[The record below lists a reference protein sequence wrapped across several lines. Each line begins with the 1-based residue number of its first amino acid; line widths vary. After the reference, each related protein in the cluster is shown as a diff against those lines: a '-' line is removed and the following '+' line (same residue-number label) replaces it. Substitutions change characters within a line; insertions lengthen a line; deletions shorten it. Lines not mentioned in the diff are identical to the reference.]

1 VQIIKLGT
9 TQTNREIKKMANLNP
24 EVEALLEDDMLLWE
38 AIGPDGVDC
47 SGYARRVWTPVDDV
61 AEEIREAI
69 LQEDDLELGRLLREQ
84 VLNYMERIANI
95 REEL

>member
-1 VQIIKLGT
+1 MID
-9 TQTNREIKKMANLNP
+9 LNQ
-24 EVEALLEDDMLLWE
+24 EVEALLADDMLLWE

-69 LQEDDLELGRLLREQ
+69 LHEDDLELGRLLRMQ
-84 VLNYMERIANI
+84 VLTYMEQIANR
-95 REEL
+95 REGL

>member
-1 VQIIKLGT
+1 MT
-9 TQTNREIKKMANLNP
+9 NLNP

-47 SGYARRVWTPVDDV
+47 SGYDIRVWIPVDDV

-69 LQEDDLELGRLLREQ
+69 RHEDDLELGRLLRMQ
-84 VLNYMERIANI
+84 VLTYMERIANR
-95 REEL
+95 REGL